1 MSETFTKVD
10 VYQKYLR
17 GGGEL
22 GELTRSYSWSKSILG
37 QPETWPVHLLS
48 AVGMILQSQFPMF
61 LWWGNEL
68 IQFYNDA
75 YRPSLGKEGKH
86 PAALGQRGVECWP
99 EIWPVIHP
107 LIEQVMN
114 EGKPYWAEDQLIPI
128 YRNGQLEEVYWT
140 FSYSKVEGPDGHP
153 GGVLVVCT
161 ETTDKIHTNRKI
173 QDSINA
179 LAASEARLRFM
190 LNDAPVAIAVFTGR
204 DLVIEAA
211 NKKVLE
217 VWGKTDKI
225 VGLPLKQGLPELEG
239 QPFLQL
245 LDDVYNTGI
254 PYFGNEVKALLKQNN
269 RLEEVY
275 SNFVYHPIKDEQGRT
290 GSIMMLANI
299 VTEHVLARKKL
310 DQSQTVLQLAIESAS
325 IGIWMADLRNGL
337 LELSPRTAAL
347 HGIPAGR
354 TITLA
359 ESFEMIVPE
368 HRDRI
373 ILNLNKAVDART
385 GFSEEYLIN
394 PMNGDAPIWIKANG
408 KAQYSDA
415 GEPLYI
421 TGTLLDITEDKEDQ
435 QRMHDFIAM
444 ASHEL
449 KTPLTSITGL
459 TQLLLYTDPE
469 KIDAEKRKMILEKAN
484 MQLKKMTSLINGF
497 LNVSELE
504 AGKIQLLKEPVNL
517 SELIRSCIS
526 EIGLTKPQRKIIFHA
541 EADSIVNADKDK
553 LESVLLNLFGN
564 ALKYSPEGESIDVS
578 CKLSEQ
584 EAVVSIADK
593 GSGISDNEQERLFER
608 FYRAKEDRSSRVAG
622 FGIGLYLCKEIV
634 ERHGGRIWLQSK
646 KGEGSVF
653 YFAIPVK

>member
-1 MSETFTKVD
+1 MEETFTKVD

-22 GELTRSYSWSKSILG
+22 GELTRGYNWSASILG
-37 QPETWPVHLLS
+37 PPETWPVHLLS

-86 PAALGQRGVECWP
+86 PAALGQRGIECWP

-128 YRNGQLEEVYWT
+128 YRNGHLEEVYWT

-153 GGVLVVCT
+153 GGLLVVCT
-161 ETTDKIHTNRKI
+161 ETTGKIHSNRKI
-173 QDSINA
+173 QESINA

-204 DLVIEAA
+204 EMIIEAA

-225 VGLPLKQGLPELEG
+225 IGLPLLKGLPELEG
-239 QPFLQL
+239 QQFLQL
-245 LDDVYNTGI
+245 LDDVYTTGVAF
-254 PYFGNEVKALLKQNN
+254 FGNEVKALLEQNN
-269 RLEEVY
+269 RIEEVY
-275 SNFVYHPIKDEQGRT
+275 SNFVYHPIKDENGRT
-290 GSIMMLANI
+290 ESIMMVANI
-299 VTEHVLARKKL
+299 VTEQVLARKKL
-310 DQSQTVLQLAIESAS
+310 NQSQLMLQLAMASAS
-325 IGIWMADLRNGL
+325 VGTWLADLKNDS
-337 LELSPRTAAL
+337 LELSPRTATL
-347 HGIPAGR
+347 HGISEGR
-354 TITLA
+354 PVTLT
-359 ESFEMIVPE
+359 ESFQFIVPE
-368 HRDRI
+368 HRERVVA
-373 ILNLNKAVDART
+373 NLTKAIEERT
-385 GFSEEYLIN
+385 AFTEEYMIKPL
-394 PMNGDAPIWIKANG
+394 NGDPPLWIKANG
-408 KAQYSDA
+408 KAFYNEA
-415 GEPLYI
+415 GEPIYI
-421 TGTLLDITEDKEDQ
+421 TGTLLDITEDKQDQ

-469 KIDAEKRKMILEKAN
+469 KIDTEKRKMILEKAN
-484 MQLKKMTSLINGF
+484 FQLKKMTSLINGF

-504 AGKIQLLKEPVNL
+504 AGKIQLHKEPLDL
-517 SELIRSCIS
+517 SELIRSCIA
-526 EIGLTKPQRKIIFHA
+526 EIGLTKPQRKIIFQP
-541 EADSIVNADKDK
+541 EADIIVNADKDK
-553 LESVLLNLFGN
+553 MESVLLNLFGN
-564 ALKYSPEGESIDVS
+564 ALKYSPEGESIDVNCRQS
-578 CKLSEQ
+578 GQ
-584 EAVVSIADK
+584 EAIVSIADK
-593 GSGISDNEQERLFER
+593 GLGISGNDQERLFER

-653 YFAIPVK
+653 YFAIPMN

>member
-1 MSETFTKVD
+1 MD

-22 GELTRSYSWSKSILG
+22 GELTRSYDWSKSILG
-37 QPETWPVHLLS
+37 PPETWPVHLLS

-128 YRNGQLEEVYWT
+128 YRNGHLEEVYWT

-153 GGVLVVCT
+153 GGLLVVCT
-161 ETTDKIHTNRKI
+161 ETTGKIHANRKI

-204 DLVIEAA
+204 EMIIEAA
-211 NKKVLE
+211 NKKMLE

-225 VGLPLKQGLPELEG
+225 IGLPLRKGLPELEG

-245 LDDVYNTGI
+245 LDDVYTTGI
-254 PYFGNEVKALLKQNN
+254 PFFGNEVKALLELNN
-269 RLEEVY
+269 RMEEVY
-275 SNFVYHPIKDEQGRT
+275 SNFVYHPIKDEHGRT
-290 GSIMMLANI
+290 ESVMLIANI
-299 VTEHVLARKKL
+299 VTEQVLARKKL
-310 DQSQTVLQLAIESAS
+310 DQSQLVLQLAVESAS
-325 IGIWMADLRNGL
+325 FGTWMADLRNGL
-337 LELSPRTAAL
+337 LELSPLTAAL
-347 HGIPAGR
+347 HGMPEAR
-354 TITLA
+354 QITLA
-359 ESFEMIVPE
+359 ESFELIVPE
-368 HRDRI
+368 HRDRVVA
-373 ILNLNKAVDART
+373 NLTKAIEERT
-385 GFSEEYLIN
+385 GFTEEYLIK
-394 PMNGDAPIWIKANG
+394 PMNGDPPLWIKANG
-408 KAQYSDA
+408 KAHYSEA

-421 TGTLLDITEDKEDQ
+421 TGTLLDINEEKQDQ

-484 MQLKKMTSLINGF
+484 FQLKKMTSLINGF

-504 AGKIQLLKEPVNL
+504 AGKIQLHKEPL
-517 SELIRSCIS
+517 DLAELIRSCIA
-526 EIGLTKPQRKIIFHA
+526 EIGLTKPQRKIIFHP
-541 EADSIVNADKDK
+541 EADIIVNADKDK

-578 CKLSEQ
+578 CKLNEQ
-584 EAVVSIADK
+584 EAIVSIADK
-593 GSGISDNEQERLFER
+593 GMGISGNEQERLFER
-608 FYRAKEDRSSRVAG
+608 FYRAKEDRSSRIAG

-653 YFAIPVK
+653 YFAVPVK